1 MLLVNLRTY
10 DMELRKRVIE
20 GIERMVKGECEASG
34 SPKPPEFEYYDQ
46 YPLTDNNS
54 DVTEKITSVFMGYF
68 GEEAMFDLG
77 HQTASED
84 SSRIPEAFGTPYTFW
99 SLRGT
104 GPEQYEKGVKAG
116 RVKLDIPVNHSEY
129 YAPNH

>member
-68 GEEAMFDLG
+68 
-77 HQTASED
+77 
-84 SSRIPEAFGTPYTFW
+84 
-99 SLRGT
+99 
-104 GPEQYEKGVKAG
+104 
-116 RVKLDIPVNHSEY
+116 PVNHSEY